1 MDELCA
7 SAPPPVKEKEKRDPY
22 DALRPW
28 SALTHGI
35 GAILSAFGT
44 LLLLVLFGR
53 EGNAVRTFSLLVYG
67 VSMMCLYTSSTLYHA
82 LRTGVSGRILLR
94 KLDHCAIFLLIAG
107 SYTPVCLIAVPNR
120 LGITLLLV
128 VWLLAAAGMLLTLLH
143 LSIPRY
149 CVSIIYLGLGW
160 LSVLLLKP
168 LTQVIPL
175 SGVLTLLLS
184 GILYTVGGVM
194 YALKR
199 PLRDA
204 PRFGCHEVFHVFI
217 LLGSVVF
224 YLFLLL
230 YIFPL

>member
-7 SAPPPVKEKEKRDPY
+7 SAPPSARRKEKRDPY
-22 DALRPW
+22 DALRTW
-28 SALTHGI
+28 SALTHGA
-35 GAILSAFGT
+35 GALLSVFGT
-44 LLLLVLFGR
+44 LLLFVLYGR
-53 EGNAVRTFSLLVYG
+53 EGNAVKTFSLLVYG
-67 VSMMCLYTSSTLYHA
+67 ISMIGLYTSSTLYHA
-82 LRTGVSGRILLR
+82 LRTGVPGRILLR

-107 SYTPVCLIAVPNR
+107 SYTPVCLLAVRNN
-120 LGITLLLV
+120 LGMSLLFA
-128 VWLLAAAGMLLTLLH
+128 VWLLTIAGILLTLRY
-143 LSIPRY
+143 LSMPRY
-149 CVSIIYLGLGW
+149 GVSLIYLVLGW
-160 LSVLLLKP
+160 LAVLLLRP

-184 GILYTVGGVM
+184 GVLYTAGGVM
-194 YALKR
+194 YALKW

-204 PRFGCHEVFHVFI
+204 PRFGFHEVFHVFI